1 MVSRGWLLALSVGVV
16 GMVRHG
22 GGRWWSVVVVVWLLS
37 VSHRCQLPL
46 LVMAVTVTHLVVGAA
61 RHCHHPRAHCSE
73 AHTSMGLTVVP
84 FEQVT

>member
-1 MVSRGWLLALSVGVV
+1 MVGVV
-16 GMVRHG
+16 GRRSQSWLLLVGVVSRG
-22 GGRWWSVVVVVWLLS
+22 GGWSLS
-37 VSHRCQLPL
+37 VGHRCQLPL